1 MKTYKQLVSILL
13 ALAMALGLLAGCGTP
28 AQSAAETAAP
38 AASGEQETTEPVQT
52 PENTLGEASASEVEA
67 SVVEE
72 PENLQVS
79 LPLTT
84 GGESYSYFVSYP
96 GILSNFFER
105 PFFDYPAW
113 IELEKRTG
121 VHIEWEPVSVEAE
134 METFNLMLTS
144 GDYVDM
150 FASAKLLDSMDYYVE
165 EGVVWDL
172 KDQIQE
178 YMPNYLHN
186 IAQYPELEE
195 SIGSESD
202 SGYWSVLH
210 NYTKNTTYQG
220 GLVIRKDWL
229 DQLGLELPQTIE
241 EYHDVLT
248 RFKTELGADA
258 ALWINSSG
266 ILNNDY
272 FASAFGI
279 SAWYNGNGQI
289 QYPIYQVDGD
299 VKYGPAE
306 EGYRKY
312 LETMAQWYQEGLIY
326 QDFMSYTSSNTNA
339 PQDIITGG
347 DCGVFTSQL
356 TNMTQ
361 YDGMVE
367 GIDVVA
373 AYTPVENKGD
383 TVHVDWTLAGTSTDG
398 LCISTA
404 VEKDAL
410 PLLLQMWDYCC
421 SEEGGILQNYGV
433 EGETYTMDNGTP
445 KLTEVVTNSEL
456 PAFSLALNVY
466 TLGDMAVGVID
477 KTREQAT
484 YSDKQMEAIARWS
497 EGVDN
502 AYNLPNLMSLN
513 AEETAAFNA
522 GFSDILTYVNSF
534 ALAVIIGN
542 TTLDDA
548 AWDAYCADLESMGLK
563 TCIAQYQSAYDRYM
577 AR

>member
-1 MKTYKQLVSILL
+1 MKIMKQLAGILL
-13 ALAMALGLLAGCGTP
+13 ALAITLGLLAGCGAP
-28 AQSAAETAAP
+28 KDSAATSDSVPIARETATP
-38 AASGEQETTEPVQT
+38 EQT
-52 PENTLGEASASEVEA
+52 PEVTPEEPSVSEVETSA
-67 SVVEE
+67 VEE
-72 PENLQVS
+72 PEDLTVS

-172 KDQIQE
+172 KEQVQE

-229 DQLGLELPQTIE
+229 DQLELELPQTVE

-272 FASAFGI
+272 FSSAFGI
-279 SAWYNGNGQI
+279 SAWYNMHIKGGN
-289 QYPIYQVDGD
+289 P
-299 VKYGPAE
+299 
-306 EGYRKY
+306 
-312 LETMAQWYQEGLIY
+312 
-326 QDFMSYTSSNTNA
+326 
-339 PQDIITGG
+339 
-347 DCGVFTSQL
+347 
-356 TNMTQ
+356 
-361 YDGMVE
+361 
-367 GIDVVA
+367 
-373 AYTPVENKGD
+373 
-383 TVHVDWTLAGTSTDG
+383 
-398 LCISTA
+398 
-404 VEKDAL
+404 
-410 PLLLQMWDYCC
+410 
-421 SEEGGILQNYGV
+421 
-433 EGETYTMDNGTP
+433 
-445 KLTEVVTNSEL
+445 
-456 PAFSLALNVY
+456 
-466 TLGDMAVGVID
+466 
-477 KTREQAT
+477 
-484 YSDKQMEAIARWS
+484 
-497 EGVDN
+497 
-502 AYNLPNLMSLN
+502 
-513 AEETAAFNA
+513 
-522 GFSDILTYVNSF
+522 
-534 ALAVIIGN
+534 
-542 TTLDDA
+542 
-548 AWDAYCADLESMGLK
+548 
-563 TCIAQYQSAYDRYM
+563 
-577 AR
+577 

>member
-1 MKTYKQLVSILL
+1 MKIMKQLAGILL
-13 ALAMALGLLAGCGTP
+13 ALAITLGLLAGCGAP
-28 AQSAAETAAP
+28 KDSAATSDSVPIARETATP
-38 AASGEQETTEPVQT
+38 EQT
-52 PENTLGEASASEVEA
+52 PEVTPEEPSVSEVETSA
-67 SVVEE
+67 VEE
-72 PENLQVS
+72 PEDLTVS

-172 KDQIQE
+172 KEQVQE

-229 DQLGLELPQTIE
+229 DQLELELPQTVE

-272 FASAFGI
+272 FSSAFGI
-279 SAWYNGNGQI
+279 SAWYNGSGQI
-289 QYPIYQVDGD
+289 QYPIYQVDGE

-312 LETMAQWYQEGLIY
+312 LETMAQWYREGLIY

-339 PQDIITGG
+339 PQDIITNG

-373 AYTPVENKGD
+373 AYIPVESKGD

-404 VEKDAL
+404 VSADDL
-410 PLLLQMWDYCC
+410 PLLLKMWDYCC
-421 SEEGGILQNYGV
+421 SEEGSVLQNYGV
-433 EGETYTMDNGTP
+433 EGETYTVENGEP
-445 KLTEVVTNSEL
+445 KLSEMVTNSEL

-466 TLGDMAVGVID
+466 TLGDMAVGIID

-484 YSDKQMEAIARWS
+484 YSDKQLEAIDRWKTN
-497 EGVDN
+497 VDD
-502 AYNLPNLMSLN
+502 AYNLPSLMSLN
-513 AEETAAFNA
+513 AEETAAFNEK
-522 GFSDILTYVNSF
+522 FSDILTYVNTFTLS
-534 ALAVIIGN
+534 VIIGN
-542 TTLDDA
+542 AVLDDA
-548 AWDAYCADLESMGLK
+548 AWDGYRAELDGMELD
-563 TCIAQYQSAYDRYM
+563 TCIAQYQAAYDRYM